1 MGIGAIVLTL
11 AGYIALLFVVAWRA
25 SRNTDNNTFF
35 TGGRATHRVVAS
47 IAMVGA
53 AMSGVTYISVP
64 GTVAVDGFSYLQTC
78 AGFFVGYV
86 VIAFLLVPLYYRM
99 GVVSL
104 YEYLDRRFGAVACS
118 TGAWFFFVAKILSAS
133 LRAFVICVVLQG
145 LLYNKLG
152 VPFGVNALIMMLF
165 VWLYTRRG
173 GVKSVVWVEMLKT
186 LIMVCSIVVLI
197 VLVIKALGL
206 GLGGAIRCI
215 ADSDYSQVLFC
226 DNLLDRRY
234 FWKQFISGAFLVIAM
249 TGLDQDMMQTVLS
262 CRSRED
268 AQRGLLSSILVQIVV
283 ITLFLSLGA
292 LLYIYVGNQGV
303 SVARG
308 DDLFGFVAIECG
320 LPAVAGVLFLLGLV
334 ASTYSSAGSALTA
347 LTTSFTIDILKLRK
361 RYDVTT
367 MEGGESVA
375 RYRRWVHALVA
386 LVMAGIII
394 CFGRWSEGGAITL
407 IFTMASYTYGPL
419 LALFSFGL
427 FTRRS
432 LRSWAIPIISLVAPM
447 LSYVV
452 ASHSKVWFGG
462 YEFSYEILILNA
474 FIAFVGLY
482 FASYRDSKEEI

>member
-1 MGIGAIVLTL
+1 MGVGAIVLTI
-11 AGYIALLFVVAWRA
+11 AGYIALLFVVAWRV

-86 VIAFLLVPLYYRM
+86 VIALVLVPLYYRM

-145 LLYNKLG
+145 LLYDKLG
-152 VPFGVNALIMMLF
+152 IPFGVNALIMMFF

-186 LIMVCSIVVLI
+186 IIMVCSIVVCI
-197 VLVIKALGL
+197 VLVINALGVDM
-206 GLGGAIRCI
+206 GGAIRAI
-215 ADSDYSQVLFC
+215 VESDYSRVLFC
-226 DNLLDRRY
+226 DDVLDRRY
-234 FWKQFISGAFLVIAM
+234 FWKQFVAGAFLVIAM

-262 CRSRED
+262 CRSKED
-268 AQRGLLSSILVQIVV
+268 AQRGLMSSIVVQIVV

-292 LLYIYVGNQGV
+292 LLYLYVGSQSV

-320 LPAVAGVLFLLGLV
+320 LPAIAGILFLLGLV

-347 LTTSFTIDILKLRK
+347 LTTSFTIDILKLCK
-361 RYDVTT
+361 RYDVDSA
-367 MEGGESVA
+367 EGGAIVA
-375 RYRRWVHALVA
+375 RYRRWVHTFVA

-427 FTRRS
+427 LTKRA
-432 LRSWAIPIISLVAPM
+432 LRSWAIPVVSIVAPII
-447 LSYVV
+447 SYVV

-474 FIAFVGLY
+474 MIAFAGLY
-482 FASYRDSKEEI
+482 IASYRNSK

>member
-1 MGIGAIVLTL
+1 MGVGAIVLTIV
-11 AGYIALLFVVAWRA
+11 GYIALLFVVAWRA

-64 GTVAVDGFSYLQTC
+64 GTVAADGFSYLQTC

-86 VIAFLLVPLYYRM
+86 VIAFVLVPLYYRM

-104 YEYLDRRFGAVACS
+104 YEYLDRRFGVVACS

-145 LLYNKLG
+145 LLYDKMG

-186 LIMVCSIVVLI
+186 IIMVCSIVMCI
-197 VLVIKALGL
+197 VLVINALGFDF
-206 GLGGAIRCI
+206 GGAVRAII
-215 ADSDYSQVLFC
+215 ESDYSRIMFC
-226 DNLLDRRY
+226 DNPLDRRY

-268 AQRGLLSSILVQIVV
+268 AQRGLLSSIVVQIVV

-292 LLYIYVGNQGV
+292 LLYLYIGSQGV
-303 SVARG
+303 SVSRG
-308 DDLFGFVAIECG
+308 DDLFGYVAIECG

-367 MEGGESVA
+367 VEGGAVVA
-375 RYRRWVHALVA
+375 RYRKWVHTFVA
-386 LVMAGIII
+386 LVMTAIIV

-427 FTRRS
+427 ITKRS
-432 LRSWAIPIISLVAPM
+432 LRSWAIPLVSIISPI

-452 ASHSKVWFGG
+452 ASHSASWFGG
-462 YEFSYEILILNA
+462 YEFSYEILVLNA
-474 FIAFVGLY
+474 LVAFVGLLL
-482 FASYRDSKEEI
+482 ASYRRV

>member
-1 MGIGAIVLTL
+1 MGVGAIVLTL
-11 AGYIALLFVVAWRA
+11 VSYIALLFVVAWRT

-64 GTVAVDGFSYLQTC
+64 GTVAADGFSYLQTC

-86 VIAFLLVPLYYRM
+86 VIAFVLVPLYYRM

-104 YEYLDRRFGAVACS
+104 YEYLDRRFGTVACS

-145 LLYNKLG
+145 LLYDKLG
-152 VPFGVNALIMMLF
+152 VPFSVNALVMMLF

-186 LIMVCSIVVLI
+186 IIMVCSIVVCI
-197 VLVIKALGL
+197 ALVIKALGF
-206 GLGGAIRCI
+206 GFGDAVRAIV
-215 ADSDYSQVLFC
+215 DSDYSQVLFA
-226 DNLLDRRY
+226 DNPLDRRY
-234 FWKQFISGAFLVIAM
+234 FWKQFVAGAFLVIAM
-249 TGLDQDMMQTVLS
+249 TGLDQDLMQTVLS

-268 AQRGLLSSILVQIVV
+268 AQRGLLGSIVVQIVV
-283 ITLFLSLGA
+283 ITLFLALGA
-292 LLYIYVGNQGV
+292 LLYLYVGSQGV

-320 LPAVAGVLFLLGLV
+320 LPAIAGILFLLGLV

-361 RYDVTT
+361 RYDATT
-367 MEGGESVA
+367 TEGGNVIA
-375 RYRRWVHALVA
+375 RYRRLVHALVA
-386 LVMAGIII
+386 LVMTGIII

-427 FTRRS
+427 FTKRS
-432 LRSWAIPIISLVAPM
+432 LRSWAIPLVSLLSPM

-452 ASHSKVWFGG
+452 ATHSNSWLGG
-462 YEFSYEILILNA
+462 YEFSYEILIINA
-474 FIAFVGLY
+474 AIAFVGLY
-482 FASYRDSKEEI
+482 LTSSRQKK

>member
-1 MGIGAIVLTL
+1 MGVGAIVLTL

-25 SRNTDNNTFF
+25 SRNTDNSTFF

-64 GTVAVDGFSYLQTC
+64 GTVAADGFSYLQTC

-86 VIAFLLVPLYYRM
+86 VIALVLVPLYYRM

-145 LLYNKLG
+145 LLSDKLD

-186 LIMVCSIVVLI
+186 IIMVCSIVVSI
-197 VLVIKALGL
+197 ALVVKALGVD
-206 GLGGAIRCI
+206 LGGAIRAI
-215 ADSDYSQVLFC
+215 ADSDYSRVVFA
-226 DNLLDRRY
+226 DNPLDRRY

-268 AQRGLLSSILVQIVV
+268 AQHGLLSSIVVQIVV

-292 LLYIYVGNQGV
+292 LLYIYIGREGLSV
-303 SVARG
+303 SRG

-320 LPAVAGVLFLLGLV
+320 LPAIAGVLFLLGLV

-361 RYDVTT
+361 RYDVATE
-367 MEGGESVA
+367 EGGAMVA
-375 RYRRWVHALVA
+375 RYRRWVHAFVA
-386 LVMAGIII
+386 LVMTSIII

-419 LALFSFGL
+419 LALFAIGL
-427 FTRRS
+427 LTKRA
-432 LRSWAIPIISLVAPM
+432 LRSWAIPVVSIVAPV
-447 LSYVV
+447 LSYVI
-452 ASHSKVWFGG
+452 ASHSRVWFGG
-462 YEFSYEILILNA
+462 YEFSYEVLILNA
-474 FIAFVGLY
+474 SIAFLGLY
-482 FASYRDSKEEI
+482 LASYRSSK

>member
-1 MGIGAIVLTL
+1 MGVGAIVLTIV
-11 AGYIALLFVVAWRA
+11 GYIALLFVVAWRA

-35 TGGRATHRVVAS
+35 TGGRTTHRVVAS
-47 IAMVGA
+47 VAMVGA

-64 GTVAVDGFSYLQTC
+64 GTVADDGFSYLQTC
-78 AGFFVGYV
+78 AGFFIGYV
-86 VIAFLLVPLYYRM
+86 VIALVLVPLYYRL

-104 YEYLDRRFGAVACS
+104 YEYLDKRFGAVACS

-145 LLYNKLG
+145 LLYDKLG
-152 VPFGVNALIMMLF
+152 VPFGVNTLIMMLF

-186 LIMVCSIVVLI
+186 IIMVCSIVVSI

-206 GLGGAIRCI
+206 DFGGAVR
-215 ADSDYSQVLFC
+215 AVVDSDYSRVFFA
-226 DNLLDRRY
+226 DNPLDRRY
-234 FWKQFISGAFLVIAM
+234 FWKQFVSGAFLVIAM

-262 CRSRED
+262 CRSRRD
-268 AQRGLLSSILVQIVV
+268 AQQGLMSSIVVQIVV
-283 ITLFLSLGA
+283 ITLFLALGA
-292 LLYIYVGNQGV
+292 LLYLYVGSQGV
-303 SVARG
+303 SVERG
-308 DDLFGFVAIECG
+308 DDLFGYVAIECG

-361 RYDVTT
+361 RYDVDTE
-367 MEGGESVA
+367 EGGNVVA
-375 RYRRWVHALVA
+375 RYRRWVHLFVA
-386 LVMAGIII
+386 LVMAVIII
-394 CFGRWSEGGAITL
+394 GFEHWSEGGAITL

-427 FTRRS
+427 LTKRS
-432 LRSWAIPIISLVAPM
+432 LRSWTIPVISIVAPI
-447 LSYVV
+447 LSYFI

-462 YEFSYEILILNA
+462 YEFSYEVLILNA
-474 FIAFVGLY
+474 AIAFAGLY
-482 FASYRDSKEEI
+482 FTSYNTKK

>member
-1 MGIGAIVLTL
+1 MGVGAIVLTVV
-11 AGYIALLFVVAWRA
+11 GYIALLFVVAWRA

-64 GTVAVDGFSYLQTC
+64 GTVAADGFSYLQTC

-86 VIAFLLVPLYYRM
+86 VIAFVLVPLYYRM

-104 YEYLDRRFGAVACS
+104 YEYLDRRFGVVACS

-145 LLYNKLG
+145 LLYDKLG
-152 VPFGVNALIMMLF
+152 VSFGANALIMMFF

-186 LIMVCSIVVLI
+186 IIMVCSIVMCIVLI
-197 VLVIKALGL
+197 INALGFDFW
-206 GLGGAIRCI
+206 GAVRAII
-215 ADSDYSQVLFC
+215 ESDYSRIMFC
-226 DNLLDRRY
+226 DNPLDRRY

-268 AQRGLLSSILVQIVV
+268 AQRGLLSSIVVQIVV

-292 LLYIYVGNQGV
+292 LLYLYIGGQGV
-303 SVARG
+303 SVSRG
-308 DDLFGFVAIECG
+308 DDLFGYVAIECG

-361 RYDVTT
+361 RYDATT
-367 MEGGESVA
+367 VEGGALVA
-375 RYRRWVHALVA
+375 RYRKRVHTFVA
-386 LVMAGIII
+386 LVMTAIIV

-427 FTRRS
+427 ITKRS
-432 LRSWAIPIISLVAPM
+432 LRSWAIPLVSIISPI

-452 ASHSKVWFGG
+452 ASHSASWFGG

-474 FIAFVGLY
+474 LVAFVGLLL
-482 FASYRDSKEEI
+482 ASYRRV

>member
-1 MGIGAIVLTL
+1 MSITAIVATL
-11 AGYIALLFVVAWRA
+11 VGYIALLFFVAWRA

-35 TGGRATHRVVAS
+35 TGGRATHSVVAS

-86 VIAFLLVPLYYRM
+86 VIAFVLVPLYYRM

-104 YEYLDRRFGAVACS
+104 YEYLDKRFGAVACS

-145 LLYNKLG
+145 LLYDKLG
-152 VPFGVNALIMMLF
+152 LPFSVNALIMMSF
-165 VWLYTRRG
+165 VWLYTHRG
-173 GVKSVVWVEMLKT
+173 GVRSVVWVEMLKT
-186 LIMVCSIVVLI
+186 IIMVCSIVVCI
-197 VLVIKALGL
+197 VLVVRALGL
-206 GLGGAIRCI
+206 DLGGAIRTI
-215 ADSDYSQVLFC
+215 MDSDYSNVLFL
-226 DNLLDRRY
+226 DNPLDRRY
-234 FWKQFISGAFLVIAM
+234 FWKQFVSGAFLVIAM

-268 AQRGLLSSILVQIVV
+268 AQRGLLSSIVVQIVV

-292 LLYIYVGNQGV
+292 LLYIYIGSLGVGV
-303 SVARG
+303 SRG

-320 LPAVAGVLFLLGLV
+320 LPAVAGILFLLGLV

-361 RYDVTT
+361 RYDATT
-367 MEGGESVA
+367 VEGGEVVA
-375 RYRRWVHALVA
+375 RYRRWVHTFVA
-386 LVMAGIII
+386 LIMTGIII

-427 FTRRS
+427 LTNRE
-432 LRSWAIPIISLVAPM
+432 LRGWAIPVISIASPL

-462 YEFSYEILILNA
+462 YEFSYEVLILNA
-474 FIAFVGLY
+474 TIAFVGLY
-482 FASYRDSKEEI
+482 IASYRCRK